1 MNPDETVLP
10 AEESAVENQTTE
22 TLPTETVE
30 PTLPLPEEELPTE
43 ASAEVE
49 DTSTDTQT
57 DEPAEEIPAEPSV
70 EEEEDRL
77 SRLADEFLA
86 LCEEMEDIHSPEDL
100 PDEVWETAADGV
112 PLRDAYL
119 RFWYKEYIRCRKA
132 ADTRERTAATAV
144 GSLKST
150 PADPRPA
157 EVAFARSFQTAV
169 E

>member
-1 MNPDETVLP
+1 MNPEETVLSAEESMAETLPTEAAEPTLPSQEEMPTEESVEITETPPTAPTEEPSSETP
-10 AEESAVENQTTE
+10 AEESA
-22 TLPTETVE
+22 
-30 PTLPLPEEELPTE
+30 
-43 ASAEVE
+43 
-49 DTSTDTQT
+49 
-57 DEPAEEIPAEPSV
+57 
-70 EEEEDRL
+70 EEEEDHL

-86 LCEEMEDIHSPEDL
+86 LCEEMEDIQSPEDL
-100 PDEVWETAADGV
+100 PDEVWDAVADGV

-132 ADTRERTAATAV
+132 ADARERTATTAV

>member
-10 AEESAVENQTTE
+10 AEEPVVNDLS
-22 TLPTETVE
+22 TETVE
-30 PTLPLPEEELPTE
+30 PTLPLQEDEMPAEE
-43 ASAEVE
+43 SAEAAE
-49 DTSTDTQT
+49 PSADTQT
-57 DEPAEEIPAEPSV
+57 DEPTEEVPAEPSA
-70 EEEEDRL
+70 EEEEDHL

-100 PDEVWETAADGV
+100 PDEVWETAAHGV

>member
-10 AEESAVENQTTE
+10 AEEPTAE
-22 TLPTETVE
+22 TLPTETQ
-30 PTLPLPEEELPTE
+30 PTSLSPEDDLPAKE
-43 ASAEVE
+43 SAEME
-49 DTSTDTQT
+49 EISADTQT
-57 DEPAEEIPAEPSV
+57 DEPTEEIPAEPSA
-70 EEEEDRL
+70 EEEDHL

-86 LCEEMEDIHSPEDL
+86 LCEEMEDIQSPEDL
-100 PDEVWETAADGV
+100 PDEVWDAVADGV

>member
-1 MNPDETVLP
+1 MNPDEIVLP
-10 AEESAVENQTTE
+10 AEEPMVDDLLTE
-22 TLPTETVE
+22 TAEPAPLLEEDALSVSEPETAEEGTPTVTRADEPTE
-30 PTLPLPEEELPTE
+30 
-43 ASAEVE
+43 EV
-49 DTSTDTQT
+49 
-57 DEPAEEIPAEPSV
+57 PAEPSA
-70 EEEEDRL
+70 EEEEDHL

-100 PDEVWETAADGV
+100 PDEVWETAAHGV

-132 ADTRERTAATAV
+132 TDTRERTAATAV